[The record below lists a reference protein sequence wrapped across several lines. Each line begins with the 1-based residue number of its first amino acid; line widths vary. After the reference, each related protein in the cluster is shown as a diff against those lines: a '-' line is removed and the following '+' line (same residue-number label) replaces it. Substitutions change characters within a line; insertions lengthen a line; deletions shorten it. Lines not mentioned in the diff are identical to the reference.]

1 MTAVMILEPDVM
13 QRDLMVLA
21 LRRHQLQPIV
31 CPQSHQIEVLL
42 AQHCPE
48 LLIID
53 LLLRGRNALDLLEM
67 LKKKGLLEKTKVLL
81 ISPLGFPEIVRKAAR
96 AGAAAFVV
104 KPLDPDQL
112 AERSYNMLRG
122 GPVGKPA

>member
-1 MTAVMILEPDVM
+1 MNAVMILEPDVM

-21 LRRHQLQPIV
+21 LRRHQLQTIV
-31 CPQSHQIEVLL
+31 CPQSHQIEEML

-48 LLIID
+48 ILILD
-53 LLLRGRNALDLLEM
+53 LLLRGRNGLDLLDL

-81 ISPLGFPEIVRKAAR
+81 ISPMGFPEIVRKAAR

-112 AERSYNMLRG
+112 AERSFNMLHG
-122 GPVGKPA
+122 AAGVKPA

>member
-21 LRRHQLQPIV
+21 LRRHQLETVV
-31 CPQSHQIEVLL
+31 CPQSHQVEDLL
-42 AQHCPE
+42 ALHHPD
-48 LLIID
+48 LLILD

-67 LKKKGLLEKTKVLL
+67 LKKKGLLERTKVLL
-81 ISPLGFPEIVRKAAR
+81 ISPLGFPEIVRTAAR

-112 AERSYNMLRG
+112 AQRSISLL
-122 GPVGKPA
+122 KS

>member
-1 MTAVMILEPDVM
+1 MTAVMILEPDAM
-13 QRDLMVLA
+13 QRDLMVMA
-21 LRRHQLQPIV
+21 LQRHQLQSIV
-31 CPQSHQIEVLL
+31 CPQLHQIEDLL

-48 LLIID
+48 LLILD
-53 LLLRGRNALDLLEM
+53 LLLRGRNGLDLMEM

-112 AERSYNMLRG
+112 AERSINLLRG
-122 GPVGKPA
+122 PGIKPA